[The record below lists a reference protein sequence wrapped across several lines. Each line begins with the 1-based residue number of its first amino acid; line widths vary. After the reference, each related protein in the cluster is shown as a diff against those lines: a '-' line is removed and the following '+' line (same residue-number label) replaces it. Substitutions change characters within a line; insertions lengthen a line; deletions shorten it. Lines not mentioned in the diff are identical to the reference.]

1 MQTNITMFLMQ
12 IYLPLSSLGIYQK
25 SLLVHGG
32 YKKLYKSYSNTV
44 SPLYIKEIS
53 ESKSN
58 TSSSVIS
65 SLYWIVF
72 ISSIQLLT
80 ILFLLDTFKFIGV
93 NESFWDSAVYAPLL
107 GFQII
112 FISTTVFYDNNILV
126 SKRTY
131 YYLIRSAI
139 SGIGAT
145 GLALFLIPTY
155 EILGAMC
162 SILFGGL
169 LFFLT
174 EYYFSEIKLGYV
186 TKTNLPFNMIIIV
199 FLLAIFF
206 LSYEGF
212 LSSYLVKLLIILLY
226 SLLVLCLDILFM
238 SGSILKYIKSNIRII
253 KPYRSN

>member
-1 MQTNITMFLMQ
+1 MITNIVIISRIVF
-12 IYLPLSSLGIYQK
+12 GIYQK

-44 SPLYIKEIS
+44 SPDYIKDIS
-53 ESKSN
+53 ENKSN
-58 TSSSVIS
+58 TSNSAIY

-80 ILFLLDTFKFIGV
+80 TLFLLDAFKFIGV
-93 NESFWDSAVYAPLL
+93 NKSFWDSAVYAPLL

-112 FISTTVFYDNNILV
+112 FMSATAFYDNNILV

-131 YYLIRSAI
+131 YYLIRTAI

-145 GLALFLIPTY
+145 VLSLFLIPSFQ
-155 EILGAMC
+155 ILGAMC
-162 SILFGGL
+162 SILFGGF

-174 EYYFSEIKLGYV
+174 EYYFSEIKLGYI
-186 TKTNLPFNMIIIV
+186 TRTNLPFNIIIII

-206 LSYEGF
+206 LSYEGYI
-212 LSSYLVKLLIILLY
+212 SSYLIKLLIILLY
-226 SLLVLCLDILFM
+226 SLLILFLDVFFL
-238 SGSILKYIKSNIRII
+238 SSHLVKYIKSNFGFRNFL
-253 KPYRSN
+253 RSH